1 MIVLTLDAGGSK
13 FAFSTI
19 KDGKFIGETN
29 KIPSNS
35 HDLEL
40 CLKGM
45 IDGFKQQQELADGP
59 IDAISFAFPGPAD
72 YRQGIIGDTENLK
85 GFRGGVPLKA
95 MLEEIFK
102 VPVFI
107 NNDGDLYAYGESL
120 AGSLPLINAELQK
133 AGNTKKYRN
142 VVGLTIGSGFGGGFV
157 HDKMLIGGDNVT
169 ACEIWKMSNRLDNN
183 RSCEELIAIRSI
195 RRFYAEYA
203 NIPFEDTPMPREIY
217 YIGKGEEKGDM
228 MAAKKAYFHMGECLG
243 DAIANMITIF
253 DGIVVIGG
261 GVSKARDLILPG
273 VEKELKHNYAT
284 ISRVTQNIYCLN
296 DKNQLSEFVKPE
308 SKTIKVPFSDKTVE
322 YSSTPKCGYLFSSF
336 DTSMMINIGS
346 YHFAKEMLKK

>member
-19 KDGKFIGETN
+19 KDGKFIGETY

-35 HDLEL
+35 HDLDL

-45 IDGFKQQQELADGP
+45 IDGFKQQQELVDGH

-120 AGSLPLINAELQK
+120 GGSLPLINAQLQK
-133 AGNTKKYRN
+133 AGNKMQYRN

-157 HDKMLIGGDNVT
+157 HDKILVRGDNVT
-169 ACEIWKMSNRLDNN
+169 ACEVWKMSNRLDPDRN
-183 RSCEELIAIRSI
+183 CEELIAIRSL

-203 NIPFEDTPMPREIY
+203 RIPFDDTPMPREIY
-217 YIGKGEEKGDM
+217 LIGIGKEKGDQQ
-228 MAAKKAYFHMGECLG
+228 AAKKAFYRMGECLG
-243 DAIANMITIF
+243 DAVANMITIF

-261 GVSKARDLILPG
+261 GVSGARELIIPG
-273 VEKELKHNYAT
+273 VENELKHNFAT
-284 ISRVTQNIYCLN
+284 LSRVTQKVYCLN
-296 DKNQLSEFVKPE
+296 DEQQLAEFLKPE
-308 SKTIKVPFSDKTVE
+308 SKTLNVPFADKTVE
-322 YSSTPKCGYLFSSF
+322 YSYMPKCGYIFSSF
-336 DTSMMINIGS
+336 DTSMMINIGA